1 MSRRTFFSFHYEHD
15 IWRANVVRNS
25 WVTQDRA
32 SAGFFDGSLWE
43 EAKTKGDSAVRA
55 LIDDG
60 LLNTSVTVVL
70 IGRFTSSRDY
80 VRYEIEQSAA
90 RGNGLLGVHIE
101 NIGNANGKT
110 DTAGASPLPAGVPV
124 YWWYGDEGYTNLG
137 SWIEAAAIAA
147 GR

>member
-1 MSRRTFFSFHYEHD
+1 MARRTFFSFHYDHD

-25 WVTQDRA
+25 WVTQDRS
-32 SAGFFDGSLWE
+32 SAGFFDSSLWE
-43 EAKTKGDSAVRA
+43 EAQTKGDRAVRA

-70 IGRFTSSRDY
+70 IGRFTAARDY

-101 NIGNANGKT
+101 NIGNSKGET
-110 DTAGASPLPAGVPV
+110 DPTGSNPLPTGIPV
-124 YWWYGDEGYTNLG
+124 YWWYADEGYTNLG
-137 SWIEAAAIAA
+137 SWIEAAAKVA
-147 GR
+147 RR